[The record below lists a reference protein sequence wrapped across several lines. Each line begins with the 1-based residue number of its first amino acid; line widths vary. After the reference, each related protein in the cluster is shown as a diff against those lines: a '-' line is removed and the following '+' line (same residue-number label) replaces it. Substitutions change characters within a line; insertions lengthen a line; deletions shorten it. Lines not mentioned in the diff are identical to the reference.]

1 MYRYSCRAD
10 GKDARMGLLS
20 RMSRLI
26 QANVNAILDKAEDP
40 EKMAN
45 QLLRD
50 MQVNITEARH
60 QVVAMIAQEKI
71 LAADKARLQ
80 KQQADNA
87 ARARK
92 AVEAG
97 RDDLARVALRQSR
110 MSQEEL
116 AGVTELY
123 DRQLKTVQAL
133 KKQLNQLDRK
143 YQDTR
148 ARRDMLIARNRRAEA
163 TAKVYKEINVKV
175 FEESSD
181 TLNRLNRTVTQREAQ
196 AEAHLI
202 MAAESAEGQ
211 LLALDIEDDLALEA
225 LKAEMSHEQSI
236 PRVETHEDTF
246 ALEEWDE
253 SAIDRELELL
263 VAGRDAERIAI
274 PEQTG

>member
-1 MYRYSCRAD
+1 
-10 GKDARMGLLS
+10 MGLLS
-20 RMSRLI
+20 RMSRLV

-87 ARARK
+87 ARAKK

-110 MSQEEL
+110 MAQEEL
-116 AGVTELY
+116 AGVSELY
-123 DRQLKTVQAL
+123 DRQLQTVQLL
-133 KKQLNQLDRK
+133 KNQLSQLDRK
-143 YQDTR
+143 YHDTR

-175 FEESSD
+175 FEESD
-181 TLNRLNRTVTQREAQ
+181 ATLNRLSRTVTQREAQ
-196 AEAHLI
+196 AEAQLI

-211 LLALDIEDDLALEA
+211 MLVLDDIEDDLALQA
-225 LKAEMSHEQSI
+225 LKAEMANERSI
-236 PRVETHEDTF
+236 ARAGANEDNF

-253 SAIDRELELL
+253 AAIDRELEMLI
-263 VAGRDAERIAI
+263 AGRDTARIAI
-274 PEQTG
+274 PENAG

>member
-1 MYRYSCRAD
+1 
-10 GKDARMGLLS
+10 MGLLS

-26 QANVNAILDKAEDP
+26 QANINAILDKAEDP

-71 LAADKARLQ
+71 LAADKSRLQ

-92 AVEAG
+92 AVEVG

-110 MSQEEL
+110 MAEEEL

-123 DRQLKTVQAL
+123 DRQLQTVQAL

-143 YQDTR
+143 YQETR

-163 TAKVYKEINVKV
+163 TAKVYKDINVKV

-181 TLNRLNRTVTQREAQ
+181 TLNKLNRTVTQREAQ

-211 LLALDIEDDLALEA
+211 LLALDDIEDDLALEA
-225 LKAEMSHEQSI
+225 LKAEMSLQQGIS
-236 PRVETHEDTF
+236 RVEPDEDTF

-253 SAIDRELELL
+253 GAIDRELEML
-263 VAGRDAERIAI
+263 VAGRDTARIAI
-274 PEQTG
+274 PEQTV